1 MLVDCSICIFSLF
14 NFIYSKLTD
23 KEETLE
29 STPAIEDD
37 DGLSVEELER
47 LAAGNNQYE
56 SVFGR
61 HQNQQISVIE
71 GDDNK
76 DGKLSSIP
84 Q

>member
-1 MLVDCSICIFSLF
+1 M
-14 NFIYSKLTD
+14 
-23 KEETLE
+23 E

-37 DGLSVEELER
+37 DGLSAEELKR

-76 DGKLSSIP
+76 DGELCSIP
-84 Q
+84 

>member
-1 MLVDCSICIFSLF
+1 M
-14 NFIYSKLTD
+14 
-23 KEETLE
+23 E

-37 DGLSVEELER
+37 DGLSAEELKR

-61 HQNQQISVIE
+61 HQHQQISVIE

-76 DGKLSSIP
+76 DGELCSIP
-84 Q
+84 